1 MIWILFIILALYLV
15 LDFLYRR
22 TARYK
27 NKFED
32 MKKIYE
38 YKKTPVEFINI
49 GSTQARYAYEYEGVK
64 GLNLATNEQSV
75 EYSFLMLKKYLP
87 YLKRGG
93 KVIISVS
100 DMDLLLSSDL
110 QERKYKY
117 FGVLPVEKRT
127 LIKNILFPLLFSI
140 NEIKYIFKDEK
151 LYNKFEL
158 DKNIL
163 KDDNEKAEDCK
174 RRIERWKK
182 YGVISFDINTGFN
195 IINKNIDRNIEII
208 KNIIRFCKNEGY
220 GVIVVTPPV
229 SPFFGEYFRDSF
241 KDILNRPL
249 EELGIKENIEYYDFT
264 KEEKFKEES
273 LFLNTVC
280 LNKNGR
286 RKFTDI
292 IVKSS
297 IYN

>member
-32 MKKIYE
+32 MKKINE

>member
-1 MIWILFIILALYLV
+1 MIWFLLIILAIYLIF
-15 LDFLYRR
+15 DFLYRR

-32 MKKIYE
+32 VKKIKG
-38 YKKTPVEFINI
+38 YKNTPVEFINI
-49 GSTQARYAYEYEGVK
+49 GSTQARYAYEYEDVK
-64 GLNLATNEQSV
+64 GFNLATNEQSV
-75 EYSFLMLKKYLP
+75 EYSFFMLKKYLP

-100 DMDLLLSSDL
+100 DMDLLLCSDL

-117 FGVLPVEKRT
+117 FGILSVEKGA
-127 LIKNILFPLLFSI
+127 LVKNSIFPILFKP

-158 DKNIL
+158 DRNIL
-163 KDDNEKAEDCK
+163 NNDNEKDEDCK

-182 YGVISFDINTGFN
+182 YGVKSFDNKSGFN
-195 IINKNIDRNIEII
+195 INNKNINKNIEII
-208 KNIIRFCKNEGY
+208 KNIIKFCKNKGY
-220 GVIVVTPPV
+220 GVIVVTPPI
-229 SPFFGEYFRDSF
+229 SPFLRKYFGNGF
-241 KDILNRPL
+241 KDILNKPL
-249 EELGIKENIEYYDFT
+249 EELGRTENVKYYDFT
-264 KEEKFKEES
+264 EEERFKDES
-273 LFLNTVC
+273 LFLNTAC

-292 IVKSS
+292 IIKSL
-297 IYN
+297 I

>member
-32 MKKIYE
+32 MKKIND

-49 GSTQARYAYEYEGVK
+49 GSTQARYAYEYEGVM

>member
-32 MKKIYE
+32 MKKIND